1 MYKRILVPLEEAET
15 TEKHL
20 PHAAALAA
28 HVGAELL
35 LLRVIT
41 VVPSE
46 DYFMQRIQIEEG
58 SRGAQKRAA
67 AEEQMAR
74 LSKQLAGY
82 GVPVQ
87 TEIMISDKAEDEA
100 ILEYAARVGSDLIVL
115 PNQRRSLVS
124 RWLKGNVAAKVQRRS
139 PIPVLFVSAGE

>member
-1 MYKRILVPLEEAET
+1 MYKKILVPLEEVQPTET
-15 TEKHL
+15 HL
-20 PHAAALAA
+20 GHAAALAA
-28 HVGAELL
+28 HLGAELL

-46 DYFMQRIQIEEG
+46 DYFMQHIQIEEG

-74 LSKQLAGY
+74 LSKQLAPH

-87 TEIMISDKAEDEA
+87 TEILVSDKAEDEA
-100 ILEYAARVGSDLIVL
+100 ILEYAAQTGSDLIVL

-139 PIPVLFVSAGE
+139 PIPVLFVRD